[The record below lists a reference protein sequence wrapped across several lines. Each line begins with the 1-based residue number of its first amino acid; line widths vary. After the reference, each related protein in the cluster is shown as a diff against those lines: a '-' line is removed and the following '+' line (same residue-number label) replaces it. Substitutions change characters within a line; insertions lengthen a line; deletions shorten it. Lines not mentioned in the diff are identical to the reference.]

1 MEHATKKELIAR
13 NQAVY
18 NPNFLDSVGEDRP
31 MQAWS
36 IVADTSKTV
45 ATLRSQLWPGYFAY
59 HRVKTPV
66 YGSVYIGDG
75 MPNVNLPFML

>member
-1 MEHATKKELIAR
+1 
-13 NQAVY
+13 
-18 NPNFLDSVGEDRP
+18 

-66 YGSVYIGDG
+66 FGSVYIGDG